1 MIYFEA
7 HPDEKRL
14 NDAVATARKAIEL
27 DDRDAMTHFTCG
39 RALLA
44 RKDYE
49 GAIAEL
55 HSAVELNPN
64 MAVGYCGLADSLA
77 YEGRFA
83 EAIPY
88 FEKAIQLSP
97 HDPQRWA
104 YYSYRSLAHL
114 LAGEF
119 ELAVEWA
126 QNAIRVPNSHYWPLA
141 HRVSALGTFAAD
153 LRTARRR
160 CRTPATQARVHV
172 LVRARA
178 IVLYQESGAS
188 RKLSLGPAQCGDQ
201 GMTSTNTDATRVH
214 WDELYS
220 HRPLDQVS
228 WFEPSP
234 RAQSARLDHRNGCRV
249 RCADHRCRRWRIDIG
264 R

>member
-97 HDPQRWA
+97 HDPQR
-104 YYSYRSLAHL
+104 
-114 LAGEF
+114 
-119 ELAVEWA
+119 
-126 QNAIRVPNSHYWPLA
+126 
-141 HRVSALGTFAAD
+141 
-153 LRTARRR
+153 
-160 CRTPATQARVHV
+160 
-172 LVRARA
+172 
-178 IVLYQESGAS
+178 
-188 RKLSLGPAQCGDQ
+188 
-201 GMTSTNTDATRVH
+201 
-214 WDELYS
+214 
-220 HRPLDQVS
+220 
-228 WFEPSP
+228 
-234 RAQSARLDHRNGCRV
+234 
-249 RCADHRCRRWRIDIG
+249 
-264 R
+264 